1 MAKAS
6 KKYGIKEKSQD
17 IVNEPLATL
26 YLTNSAFNFW
36 NSIVS
41 GIATPINKM
50 TSFEKMAL
58 LNEGI
63 NKNDLEQFKLK
74 AQLDYD
80 KLAQALAV
88 TRATLISKKKNEAYS
103 ESVAE
108 KILALTDLYSY
119 GYEVF
124 EDVNNFNSWMFISNK
139 ALAGKTPFDIIDN
152 QFGREEVKNIIGRIE
167 YGIYS

>member
-1 MAKAS
+1 MAKIS
-6 KKYGIKEKSQD
+6 KKYVIQEKAHEV
-17 IVNEPLATL
+17 VNEPLATL